1 MRISTLIR
9 RIIPRITFIANWNS
23 VWIRI
28 VIIAH
33 TIITQPMINAMRNDT
48 LLVFCALPSDGNHI
62 WWITTNALH
71 QSAAGEAR
79 SNMIVIRVIEVI
91 PNIYT
96 IPIILEVA
104 CRQIAVVLGRV
115 QILTFVAGKQISTV
129 VAAIIAN
136 IDSTLDV
143 GRKRRR
149 AGSRHGF
156 KGCGRDTATLHE
168 VTPDE
173 NESSGDAD
181 GYCTRHDR
189 PTFGIRR
196 CCCCWLFL
204 YNPRRRSSLLPF
216 QTLIVGRGGRECR
229 GFVHDAS
236 VVEESINHTSR
247 CIIYFMV
254 RSFVTTAP
262 ISVGAS
268 VGRNISRTVE

>member
-1 MRISTLIR
+1 M
-9 RIIPRITFIANWNS
+9 RITFIANWNS

-48 LLVFCALPSDGNHI
+48 LLVFCASPSDGGNI
-62 WWITTNALH
+62 WRITTNALH

-96 IPIILEVA
+96 IPIILKVA

-149 AGSRHGF
+149 AGSPHGF
-156 KGCGRDTATLHE
+156 KGCGR
-168 VTPDE
+168 P
-173 NESSGDAD
+173 
-181 GYCTRHDR
+181 
-189 PTFGIRR
+189 
-196 CCCCWLFL
+196 
-204 YNPRRRSSLLPF
+204 PR
-216 QTLIVGRGGRECR
+216 
-229 GFVHDAS
+229 
-236 VVEESINHTSR
+236 
-247 CIIYFMV
+247 
-254 RSFVTTAP
+254 
-262 ISVGAS
+262 
-268 VGRNISRTVE
+268 

>member
-1 MRISTLIR
+1 
-9 RIIPRITFIANWNS
+9 
-23 VWIRI
+23 
-28 VIIAH
+28 
-33 TIITQPMINAMRNDT
+33 
-48 LLVFCALPSDGNHI
+48 
-62 WWITTNALH
+62 
-71 QSAAGEAR
+71 
-79 SNMIVIRVIEVI
+79 MIVIRVIEVI

-104 CRQIAVVLGRV
+104 CRQIAVGLGRV

-216 QTLIVGRGGRECR
+216 PSLIVGGGNGGRGGRVGECR
-229 GFVHDAS
+229 GFVHDATSS

-254 RSFVTTAP
+254 RSFVR
-262 ISVGAS
+262 SCNVR
-268 VGRNISRTVE
+268 RN